1 MCREEKSGGNW
12 TLLVYSLMSITVL
25 SFSFASYSLSLTIS
39 APSSKNS
46 VQYASAETS
55 TAEVTSSGVPSSHVS
70 SQKNSITAASTLTNN
85 YVIYENPTYGISIQY
100 PSSWEKIE
108 YPRMGLA
115 PVGLDLVANFLVP
128 LINASDHWREHLII
142 QILNQTRAKKLI
154 PQSDITLA
162 GKHGYKRV
170 VNNTMEIFN
179 LDSNTEHRLNIK
191 TMEVWVAIGNGDTC
205 LLIYK
210 AVAARYSDY
219 LPTIQ
224 RMLDSFKVG
233 SSTVSHNSTTY

>member
-1 MCREEKSGGNW
+1 VQKKKTGGNW
-12 TLLVYSLMSITVL
+12 TPLVYSLMSITVL
-25 SFSFASYSLSLTIS
+25 VFPFASYSLSLTIS
-39 APSSKNS
+39 VPSSHNS
-46 VQYASAETS
+46 VQRANAEKNTP
-55 TAEVTSSGVPSSHVS
+55 EVTSSGAPSSYAS
-70 SQKNSITAASTLTNN
+70 SQQYSIITASTSTNN
-85 YVIYENPTYGISIQY
+85 YLNYENPTYGISIQY

-115 PVGLDLVANFLVP
+115 PVGNDLVANFLVP
-128 LINASDHWREHLII
+128 LVNASDLWREHFMI
-142 QILNQTRAKKLI
+142 QILNQTQAKKLI

-162 GKHGYKRV
+162 GIHGYKRV

-210 AVAARYSDY
+210 AVAARYTDY

-224 RMLDSFKVG
+224 KMLDSFKIG

>member
-1 MCREEKSGGNW
+1 MQKKITGGNW
-12 TLLVYSLMSITVL
+12 IFLVYSLMSITVL
-25 SFSFASYSLSLTIS
+25 VFSFPSYSLSLTIS
-39 APSSKNS
+39 VPSGHNS
-46 VQYASAETS
+46 VQQANAETN
-55 TAEVTSSGVPSSHVS
+55 TPEVTSSGALSSHAS
-70 SQKNSITAASTLTNN
+70 SQQYSITTASTSTNN
-85 YVIYENPTYGISIQY
+85 YLIYENPTYEISIEY

-115 PVGLDLVANFLVP
+115 PVGNDLVANFLVP
-128 LINASDHWREHLII
+128 LVNASDHWREHFMI
-142 QILNQTRAKKLI
+142 QILNQTQAKKLI
-154 PQSDITLA
+154 PQSEITLA

-179 LDSNTEHRLNIK
+179 LDSNTEHMLSIK
-191 TMEVWVAIGNGDTC
+191 TMEVWVASGNGDTC

-224 RMLDSFKVG
+224 KMLDSFKIG
-233 SSTVSHNSTTY
+233 SSTVSHNSTAF

>member
-1 MCREEKSGGNW
+1 MQNKKTGGNW
-12 TLLVYSLMSITVL
+12 TLVVYSLMSITVL
-25 SFSFASYSLSLTIS
+25 VFPFASYSLSLTIS
-39 APSSKNS
+39 APSSNNS
-46 VQYASAETS
+46 VQHANAETS
-55 TAEVTSSGVPSSHVS
+55 TPEVKSSLVS
-70 SQKNSITAASTLTNN
+70 SQKNSISTASTSMNN
-85 YVIYENPTYGISIQY
+85 YLIYENPTYGISIQY

-115 PVGLDLVANFLVP
+115 PVGNDLVANFLVP
-128 LINASDHWREHLII
+128 LVNASDHWREHLII
-142 QILNQTRAKKLI
+142 QILNQTQAKKLI

-210 AVAARYSDY
+210 AVAARYPDY

-224 RMLDSFKVG
+224 KMLDSFKIG

>member
-1 MCREEKSGGNW
+1 
-12 TLLVYSLMSITVL
+12 MSITVL
-25 SFSFASYSLSLTIS
+25 SFSFASYSLSLAIS
-39 APSSKNS
+39 APSSNNS
-46 VQYASAETS
+46 AQRASAEMS
-55 TAEVTSSGVPSSHVS
+55 TPAVTSSGAPTSLVS
-70 SQKNSITAASTLTNN
+70 SQKNSVTTASTLPNN

-115 PVGLDLVANFLVP
+115 PVGIDLVANFLVP
-128 LINASDHWREHLII
+128 LVNASAHWREHLII
-142 QILNQTRAKKLI
+142 QILNQTQAKKLI
-154 PQSDITLA
+154 PQSDIILA

-210 AVAARYSDY
+210 AVAARYSDF

-224 RMLDSFKVG
+224 KMLDSFKVG
-233 SSTVSHNSTTY
+233 RSTVSHNSTTY

>member
-1 MCREEKSGGNW
+1 
-12 TLLVYSLMSITVL
+12 LV
-25 SFSFASYSLSLTIS
+25 
-39 APSSKNS
+39 
-46 VQYASAETS
+46 
-55 TAEVTSSGVPSSHVS
+55 
-70 SQKNSITAASTLTNN
+70 
-85 YVIYENPTYGISIQY
+85 
-100 PSSWEKIE
+100 
-108 YPRMGLA
+108 
-115 PVGLDLVANFLVP
+115 
-128 LINASDHWREHLII
+128 NASDLWREHFMI
-142 QILNQTRAKKLI
+142 QILNQTQAKKLI

-162 GKHGYKRV
+162 GIHGYKRV

-210 AVAARYSDY
+210 AVAARYTDY

-224 RMLDSFKVG
+224 KMLDSFKIG

>member
-1 MCREEKSGGNW
+1 VWDKCAIKENRWKLESFGIFFDVDYSISILIC
-12 TLLVYSLMSITVL
+12 LLLLAI
-25 SFSFASYSLSLTIS
+25 
-39 APSSKNS
+39 NS
-46 VQYASAETS
+46 PHNFVQQANAETNIP
-55 TAEVTSSGVPSSHVS
+55 EVTSSGAPSSHAT
-70 SQKNSITAASTLTNN
+70 SQQYSIATASNSTNN
-85 YVIYENPTYGISIQY
+85 YLIYENPTYGISIQY
-100 PSSWEKIE
+100 PSSWDKIE
-108 YPRMGLA
+108 YSRIGLGA
-115 PVGLDLVANFLVP
+115 VGNDLVANFLVP
-128 LINASDHWREHLII
+128 LVNASDHWREHFMI
-142 QILNQTRAKKLI
+142 QILNQTKAKKLI
-154 PQSDITLA
+154 PQSDTTLA

-224 RMLDSFKVG
+224 KMLDSFKIG

>member
-1 MCREEKSGGNW
+1 MCREARSGGDW
-12 TLLVYSLMSITVL
+12 THLVYSLMSITVL
-25 SFSFASYSLSLTIS
+25 SFSFSSYSLSLTIS
-39 APSSKNS
+39 APSSNISAKH
-46 VQYASAETS
+46 ASAETS
-55 TAEVTSSGVPSSHVS
+55 TSEVTSSGATTSLVS
-70 SQKNSITAASTLTNN
+70 SQKNSITTASTLPNN
-85 YVIYENPTYGISIQY
+85 YEIYENPTYGISIQY

-115 PVGLDLVANFLVP
+115 PVGIDLVANFLVP
-128 LINASDHWREHLII
+128 LVNASAHWREHLII
-142 QILNQTRAKKLI
+142 QILNQTQAKKLI
-154 PQSDITLA
+154 PQSDIILA

-179 LDSNTEHRLNIK
+179 LDSNTEHWLNIK

-224 RMLDSFKVG
+224 KMLDSFKVG